1 MKTSVILASRSP
13 RRKALLE
20 QAGLSFVVVP
30 GEIDEDG
37 VPATP
42 PAEYVRI
49 LAEEKARDVAR
60 RYPDAWVIGADTVVV
75 IDNTLLGKPAS
86 PAEAMDM
93 LGRLSGRDHI
103 VYTGFCVFR
112 EKHDRALT
120 ASVKTRVWFKPLTE
134 PEIRWYISTGE
145 PFDKAGGYA
154 IQGRGTI
161 LVKRIE
167 GSYTNVVG
175 LPVCE
180 LVDVLTAEGVIGLSP
195 EGGGTLIREKD
206 RL

>member
-20 QAGLSFVVVP
+20 QAGLSFGVVP
-30 GEIDEDG
+30 SEIDEDG
-37 VPATP
+37 VPVTP
-42 PAEYVRI
+42 PAEYVRF

-112 EKHDRALT
+112 GKDDRALT
-120 ASVKTRVWFKPLTE
+120 ASVKTRVWFKPLSE

-180 LVDVLTAEGVIGLSP
+180 LMDVLTGEGVIGLSP
-195 EGGGTLIREKD
+195 EGGGTLVMEED
-206 RL
+206 RP